1 MVWSVVEL
9 QPLLRLYSPILDQ
22 QNMLQLL
29 LMNSVVGSV
38 GADGTFCC
46 LRSLSSHPTA
56 PLSSPHSLSACL
68 DSKHPVTSTCSYSF
82 PACEIDI
89 ASLQNSFTNIFETKG
104 RLTG

>member
-46 LRSLSSHPTA
+46 LRSLSSHPGPLLPSPLLTA
-56 PLSSPHSLSACL
+56 
-68 DSKHPVTSTCSYSF
+68 
-82 PACEIDI
+82 
-89 ASLQNSFTNIFETKG
+89 
-104 RLTG
+104 